1 VYSTLASYNS
11 SIGKPQI
18 RFVSQTC
25 LPSKFCF
32 NGNVPFFIVEPS
44 PAVVDTLEET
54 TPAPDNTEEAEEHV
68 EDVHLPVDLVEDDE
82 EEIDPTEHDDD
93 LGSNH
98 NQKQDLSKG

>member
-1 VYSTLASYNS
+1 VYSTLPIIIPPWENLKLDLCPKFAFLASLVL
-11 SIGKPQI
+11 
-18 RFVSQTC
+18 RVTF
-25 LPSKFCF
+25 L
-32 NGNVPFFIVEPS
+32 FFIIEPS

-54 TPAPDNTEEAEEHV
+54 TPAPDNAEEAEQDL

-82 EEIDPTEHDDD
+82 EEIDPTEHDD